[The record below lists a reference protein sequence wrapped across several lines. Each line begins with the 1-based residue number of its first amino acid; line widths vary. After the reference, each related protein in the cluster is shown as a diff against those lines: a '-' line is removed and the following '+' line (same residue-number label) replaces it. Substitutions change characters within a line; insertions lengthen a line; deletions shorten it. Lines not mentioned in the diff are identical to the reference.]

1 MIVAFDPGVRK
12 IGWATVEPGTG
23 RVERCGVITTERGDA
38 AASVDRARRF
48 REALSIMAEL
58 VHGATTVAG
67 EAPLSFGPIQ
77 AVAPQIECWGLL
89 VALAGELPLFEVT
102 AKTWQHAVM
111 PEPVAP
117 PPPLRPARAKGTP
130 KPRPAKI
137 NYKQL
142 EAKLAAHMGRAA
154 LAHIKPDDR
163 THALDAIGVG
173 VLVALRP
180 HLATRI

>member
-1 MIVAFDPGVRK
+1 MIAAFDPGVRK

-23 RVERCGVITTERGDA
+23 RVEGCGVITTERGEA

-48 REALSIMAEL
+48 REALGIMDAL
-58 VHGATTVAG
+58 VHGATMVAG

-89 VALAGELPLFEVT
+89 VALAGARPLFEVT
-102 AKTWQHAVM
+102 AKTWQHAIM
-111 PEPVAP
+111 SDAAAAAP
-117 PPPLRPARAKGTP
+117 LLQKGNAATP